1 MEPNGTGHNE
11 PLMNP
16 RKEGKFMKIMKGLL
30 KKNQVIIYVIA
41 LMLVTA
47 GYLNYTTNTAEQV
60 SAQTTMEMEANDDM
74 QIADIG
80 DATLVNS
87 EAVSEN
93 EVTENTT
100 ENTSSTNGNTTQEA
114 NENVTQNTNTT
125 ENNTATQTSA
135 TVTTDEYFTKS
146 KLERDTMYSQ
156 MIESYENVLNSSNSL
171 ETQKQSATE
180 EIKKINDTKNSI
192 MICENL
198 ISTKGFTN
206 NIIFVNGDSISVIIG
221 VEQLQQEEVAQIQN
235 IISRE
240 LHAEIENIHISTK

>member
-1 MEPNGTGHNE
+1 
-11 PLMNP
+11 
-16 RKEGKFMKIMKGLL
+16 MKIMKGLL

-60 SAQTTMEMEANDDM
+60 SAQTAMEMEANDDM

-93 EVTENTT
+93 EVAEDTTENVT
-100 ENTSSTNGNTTQEA
+100 ENTSNTNGDTTQED
-114 NENVTQNTNTT
+114 NGNMTQNTNTS
-125 ENNTATQTSA
+125 ENNTTTQTST

-180 EIKKINDTKNSI
+180 EIKKINDIKNSI

-198 ISTKGFTN
+198 ISTKGFSN
-206 NIIFVNGDSISVIIG
+206 NIVFVNGDSISVIIG

-240 LHAEIENIHISTK
+240 LNAEIENIHISTK

>member
-1 MEPNGTGHNE
+1 
-11 PLMNP
+11 
-16 RKEGKFMKIMKGLL
+16 MKGLL

-60 SAQTTMEMEANDDM
+60 SAQTAMEMEANDDM

-87 EAVSEN
+87 ELVNAN
-93 EVTENTT
+93 EIDTNSTENTT
-100 ENTSSTNGNTTQEA
+100 NTNENTTQDTNMTQDA
-114 NENVTQNTNTT
+114 NIV
-125 ENNTATQTSA
+125 ENNIVAQTTA

-146 KLERDTMYSQ
+146 KLERDAMYSQ

-206 NIIFVNGDSISVIIG
+206 NIIFVNGDSVSVIIG
-221 VEQLQQEEVAQIQN
+221 IEELQQEQVAQIQN

>member
-1 MEPNGTGHNE
+1 
-11 PLMNP
+11 
-16 RKEGKFMKIMKGLL
+16 MKIMKGLL
-30 KKNQVIIYVIA
+30 KKIYVIA

-60 SAQTTMEMEANDDM
+60 SAQTAMEMEANDDM

-87 EAVSEN
+87 EAVSAN

-100 ENTSSTNGNTTQEA
+100 ENTSNTNEKSTEEANGDTTQETNGN
-114 NENVTQNTNTT
+114 VTQGTNTT
-125 ENNTATQTSA
+125 GNNTVTQTSA

-156 MIESYENVLNSSNSL
+156 MIESYEKVLNSSNSL

-206 NIIFVNGDSISVIIG
+206 NIVFVNGDSISVIIG
-221 VEQLQQEEVAQIQN
+221 VEQLQQE
-235 IISRE
+235 
-240 LHAEIENIHISTK
+240 

>member
-1 MEPNGTGHNE
+1 
-11 PLMNP
+11 
-16 RKEGKFMKIMKGLL
+16 MKGLL

-60 SAQTTMEMEANDDM
+60 SAQTAMEMEANDDM

-87 EAVSEN
+87 EPVNAN
-93 EVTENTT
+93 EIDTNSTENTT
-100 ENTSSTNGNTTQEA
+100 QDTNMTQDANT
-114 NENVTQNTNTT
+114 V
-125 ENNTATQTSA
+125 ENNTVAQTTA

-146 KLERDTMYSQ
+146 KLERDAMYSQ

-206 NIIFVNGDSISVIIG
+206 NIIFVNGDSVSVIIG
-221 VEQLQQEEVAQIQN
+221 IEELQQEQVAQIQN